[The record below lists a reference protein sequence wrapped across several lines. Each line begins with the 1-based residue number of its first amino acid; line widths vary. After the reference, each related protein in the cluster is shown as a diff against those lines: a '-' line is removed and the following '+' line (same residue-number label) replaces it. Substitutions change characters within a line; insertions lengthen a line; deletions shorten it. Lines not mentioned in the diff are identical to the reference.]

1 MVFCIVAQV
10 CNDAGPTDVKVS
22 ILIRSMGP
30 ISDVDMVS
38 HIIQVLMAQCTNFR
52 LNSLNIR
59 SDHCIADILNGLLLP
74 PVLEGQ
80 QTQLQGA

>member
-1 MVFCIVAQV
+1 MVFCIVSQV

-38 HIIQVLMAQCTNFR
+38 HIIQVF
-52 LNSLNIR
+52 
-59 SDHCIADILNGLLLP
+59 NGSMHK
-74 PVLEGQ
+74 
-80 QTQLQGA
+80 LQVEQFKHQV